1 MSDCLFCK
9 IVKGEIPVKK
19 VFEDHEMIAFHDIHP
34 RAPMHLLVVPKRH
47 IESLATAQAEDAQL
61 LGRMMTRLK
70 GLAIENGSPN
80 GFRTVV
86 NSGEVGRQEVYHL
99 HIHVLGGPEPLGSGA
114 PF

>member
-1 MSDCLFCK
+1 MPECLFCK

-61 LGRMMTRLK
+61 LGRMMTCLK

-99 HIHVLGGPEPLGSGA
+99 HIHVLGGPVPLGSSA
-114 PF
+114 SF

>member
-9 IVKGEIPVKK
+9 IVKGEIAAKK
-19 VFEDHEMIAFHDIHP
+19 VFEDEDMIAFHDIHP
-34 RAPMHLLVVPKRH
+34 RAPLHLLVVPNRH
-47 IESLATAQAEDAQL
+47 IESLATAIPEDAEL

-86 NSGEVGRQEVYHL
+86 NSGRVGRQEVYHL
-99 HIHVLGGPEPLGSGA
+99 HIHLLGGPEPLGASA
-114 PF
+114 SF